1 MGRLD
6 GKVALITGASSG
18 IGRAS
23 ARHFVEEGA
32 QVVLA
37 DIQDD
42 AGQKLAAELGERA
55 AYVHSDVAGESDVRG
70 MIEFAVERHGR
81 LDCLFNNAGFG
92 GEGAAI
98 HELDTGE
105 LFHQTVDVLFKGVV
119 LGMKY
124 AAPVLREQR
133 AGCILSTASVAG
145 VTAGYGGHVY
155 TAMKAAVINLTRAVA
170 VELGPFGVRVNAI
183 CPGGITTPIFFGGG
197 EALEP
202 GQEEGALQQ
211 LRTLLGRAQPIP
223 RAGEPLDIAHM
234 AAFLASDEA
243 AFVSG
248 QAIVVD
254 GALLA
259 GSGSRAMASL
269 AAEGAAEFAAEG
281 VDTPGAPASAAR
293 RGDD

>member
-1 MGRLD
+1 
-6 GKVALITGASSG
+6 
-18 IGRAS
+18 
-23 ARHFVEEGA
+23 
-32 QVVLA
+32 
-37 DIQDD
+37 
-42 AGQKLAAELGERA
+42 
-55 AYVHSDVAGESDVRG
+55 

-211 LRTLLGRAQPIP
+211 LRTFLGRAQPIP

>member
-55 AYVHSDVAGESDVRG
+55 AYLHSDVASESDVRG
-70 MIEFAVERHGR
+70 MIDFAVERHGQ

-105 LFHQTVDVLFKGVV
+105 LFHRTVDVLFKGVV

-145 VTAGYGGHVY
+145 VTAGYGGHIY
-155 TAMKAAVINLTRAVA
+155 TAMKAAVINLTKAVA

-211 LRTLLGRAQPIP
+211 LRTVLGRAQPIP

-269 AAEGAAEFAAEG
+269 AAEGSAEFAEAG
-281 VDTPGAPASAAR
+281 VDTPGAPASGAR
-293 RGDD
+293 RGDA

>member
-23 ARHFVEEGA
+23 ARHFIEEGA
-32 QVVLA
+32 KVVLA
-37 DIQDD
+37 DIQDE

-55 AYVHSDVAGESDVRG
+55 AYVHADVSSETDVRS
-70 MIEFAVERHGR
+70 MIEFAVGRHGR

-105 LFHQTVDVLFKGVV
+105 LFDRTVGVLFKGAL
-119 LGMKY
+119 LGMKH

-133 AGCILSTASVAG
+133 SGCILATASVAG
-145 VTAGYGGHVY
+145 ITAGYGGHVY

-183 CPGGITTPIFFGGG
+183 CPGGIATPIFFGGG

-202 GQEEGALQQ
+202 GQEEAALQQ
-211 LRTLLGRAQPIP
+211 LRGYLGRAQPIP
-223 RAGEPLDIAHM
+223 RAGEPLDIAHL
-234 AAFLASDEA
+234 AAFLAGDEA
-243 AFVSG
+243 TFISG

-269 AAEGAAEFAAEG
+269 AAEGSAEFAAEG
-281 VDTPGAPASAAR
+281 VETPGAPAAAAR

>member
-42 AGQKLAAELGERA
+42 AGHKLAAELGERA
-55 AYVHSDVAGESDVRG
+55 AYVHADVASESDVRG
-70 MIEFAVERHGR
+70 MIDFAVERHGQ

-105 LFHQTVDVLFKGVV
+105 LFHRTVDVLFKGVV

-145 VTAGYGGHVY
+145 VTAGYGGHIY
-155 TAMKAAVINLTRAVA
+155 TAMKAAVINLTKAVA

-211 LRTLLGRAQPIP
+211 LRTVLGRAQPIP

-269 AAEGAAEFAAEG
+269 AAEGSAEFAEAG
-281 VDTPGAPASAAR
+281 VDTPGAPASGAR
-293 RGDD
+293 RGDA

>member
-1 MGRLD
+1 MGRLE

-23 ARHFVEEGA
+23 ARCFVEEGA
-32 QVVLA
+32 RVVLA
-37 DIQDD
+37 DIQDEP
-42 AGQKLAAELGERA
+42 GRKLAAELGERA
-55 AYVHSDVAGESDVRG
+55 AYIHADVASEPDVRG
-70 MIEFAVERHGR
+70 MIELAVQRHGR

-92 GEGAAI
+92 GEGSEI

-105 LFHQTVDVLFKGVV
+105 LFQRTVDVLFKGVV
-119 LGMKY
+119 LGMKH

-133 AGCILSTASVAG
+133 AGCILTTASVAG
-145 VTAGYGGHVY
+145 VTAGYGGHIY

-183 CPGGITTPIFFGGG
+183 CPGGIATPIFFGGS
-197 EALEP
+197 EALEA
-202 GQEEGALQQ
+202 GQEDGALQQ
-211 LRTLLGRAQPIP
+211 LRGFLGRAQPIP
-223 RAGEPLDIAHM
+223 RAGEPLDIAQM

-269 AAEGAAEFAAEG
+269 AAEGAATFEEAG
-281 VDTPGAPASAAR
+281 VETPGAPAAAAR
-293 RGDD
+293 RDDA